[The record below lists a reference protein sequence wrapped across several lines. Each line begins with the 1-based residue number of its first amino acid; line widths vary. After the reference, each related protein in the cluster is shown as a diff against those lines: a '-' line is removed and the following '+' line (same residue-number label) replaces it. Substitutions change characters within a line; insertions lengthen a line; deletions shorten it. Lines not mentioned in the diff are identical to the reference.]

1 MAELII
7 SENSGSSDLA
17 PIALAVN
24 QILGLPVTLRSLRAP
39 GVRVEGGKV
48 LDESYSGPALEEAMA
63 SGKAVRTVPK
73 RGVYQG
79 VPVSVSP
86 IFDRDGEVI
95 AAMGVV
101 DVVGTIDIPSV
112 FGAYTQVVKEVSRNR

>member
-63 SGKAVRTVPK
+63 S
-73 RGVYQG
+73 
-79 VPVSVSP
+79 
-86 IFDRDGEVI
+86 
-95 AAMGVV
+95 
-101 DVVGTIDIPSV
+101 
-112 FGAYTQVVKEVSRNR
+112 